1 MVASLLG
8 FAVLVL
14 LLLPAKNRQTARD
27 VMGKVGVDIP
37 DQLIS
42 DRLQDFYDSWAFGVD
57 DGSRDLDYIP
67 PDRPA
72 PVGEDT
78 GEMELVTPFSFHQNG
93 HFLVQPLA
101 SFDTPPSPHHILTL
115 IKRAESQW
123 NRKVAR
129 QSKTLVEAAAEYR
142 RRYTRNPPIGF
153 DKWWLYAQANKIVLV
168 DEYDQIHKDM
178 EPFWALYVLS
188 FRPS

>member
-1 MVASLLG
+1 ME
-8 FAVLVL
+8 
-14 LLLPAKNRQTARD
+14 
-27 VMGKVGVDIP
+27 KVGVDIP

-42 DRLQDFYDSWAFGVD
+42 DRLQDFYDSWKFGVD
-57 DGSRDLDYIP
+57 DGSRDMDYIP

-78 GEMELVTPFSFHQNG
+78 GETELVTPFSFHQNG
-93 HFLVQPLA
+93 HFLVQPLS
-101 SFDTPPSPHHILTL
+101 SFETPPTPHPILTL

-129 QSKTLVEAAAEYR
+129 QSKTLVEAASEYR

-178 EPFWALYVLS
+178 EPFWALYVPSLRLLV
-188 FRPS
+188 FRN